1 MIKVRARRGKI
12 TVTGH
17 AGYGAPGSDIVCA
30 GVSVLFQTMLRA
42 IQDVTP
48 DRIDYKIAPG
58 EAEMTYAILSDR
70 GVAIVDA
77 FFTGIVMMAEEYPEN
92 VQII

>member
-1 MIKVRARRGKI
+1 MIKVKVRKGRI

-42 IQDVTP
+42 VEDVAA
-48 DRIDYKIAPG
+48 DHVAYKIAPG
-58 EAEMTYAILSDR
+58 EAEMTYGCLSET
-70 GVAIVDA
+70 GMAMVDS
-77 FFTGIVMMAEEYPEN
+77 FFTGIVMIAEEYPDN